1 MLGVA
6 SFVVGVVGAVVAQRM
21 SNVGLRRI
29 FLTLVV
35 ALAIKTLVVDVPWV
49 NH

>member
-29 FLTLVV
+29 FLTVVV
-35 ALAIKTLVVDVPWV
+35 ALAIKTLVVDVAWV